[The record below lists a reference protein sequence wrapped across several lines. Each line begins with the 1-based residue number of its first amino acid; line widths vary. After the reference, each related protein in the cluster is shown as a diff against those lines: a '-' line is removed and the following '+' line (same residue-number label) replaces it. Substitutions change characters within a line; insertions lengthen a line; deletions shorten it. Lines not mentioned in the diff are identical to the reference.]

1 MAIPVLLLLL
11 LLLSEVGNSYF
22 ISNVA
27 SAPAIF

>member
-1 MAIPVLLLLL
+1 MAIPVLLLL

-27 SAPAIF
+27 SASAIF